1 MADPIVDLIDLKLAV
16 ADQVNNRELESFF
29 PRFVGMAEAAL
40 REILY
45 IWEYK
50 NQDFPGLYD
59 TTSGTNWVLQRH
71 PQVYLYLV
79 SKEAA
84 KFLMNVEMTQAYEA
98 LAQEAL
104 SRMRSYDDAGRWY
117 NGVVSFGSAVMP

>member
-84 KFLMNVEMTQAYEA
+84 KFLMTFKDFPPSQTPGSFNLTKMQK
-98 LAQEAL
+98 QMEAL
-104 SRMRSYDDAGRWY
+104 SKAAAGAKARE
-117 NGVVSFGSAVMP
+117 